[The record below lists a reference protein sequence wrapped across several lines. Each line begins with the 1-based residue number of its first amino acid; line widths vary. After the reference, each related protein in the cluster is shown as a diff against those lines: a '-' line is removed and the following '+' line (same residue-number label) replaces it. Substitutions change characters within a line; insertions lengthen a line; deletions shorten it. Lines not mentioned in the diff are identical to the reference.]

1 MKKIALVLLFSS
13 LLITSHHAEA
23 GLLDSIKDLFGK
35 KTTEIKQSNINK
47 QENTVN
53 QNVNSSITTGAIK
66 TGDNIQKVDFKTESE
81 LGVTVR
87 NFAELQQAMEK
98 SGIIIQQVGQN
109 SLTVSKESLELLKKT
124 ILEPPNIPI
133 KNATDTQFSIRL
145 NQNDPPIK
153 INVGESDFNPLKVRT
168 EPITIT
174 NFPTF
179 PSSLNVVSQG
189 LQDSIADLK
198 TGLTDSLATL
208 NTTISNMPFPTG
220 GGGSGTTLTSTTIT
234 QTAHGFAIGD
244 FIYQTATANVYA
256 LASAASSNTSEWV
269 GVVQSVPSANTFT
282 YSTAGLVTLP
292 ATLTVGQ
299 AYWLSTT
306 GTTGNTYTLAE
317 PSGVSN
323 VSKPAFTAITTTTAL
338 LEDQRSTP
346 AQGQTAVVQ
355 YGENNTIT
363 DGQTTTSTTFVD
375 VTNGSFTLPS
385 AGTYK
390 IEYYISTA
398 NQSGSS
404 NVAFLISDSSNV
416 VVQGSQSNNQNFTAA
431 ARTAVSQSAT
441 IITTSAA
448 TYKLRWATQSGTQTI
463 YNIGTTG
470 SNMIFGNS
478 KITYT
483 QIGASP
489 VPMDLTGENGIS
501 YATGSIAPSAAE
513 TTPATAVDVP
523 GMTVTLPTA
532 GKYLIY
538 TTVRGSLI
546 NVTNTNRALE
556 FALFDSSNAL
566 YANSEAMVSFFN
578 NNLAVTDFDIQSS
591 GSSTY
596 SVTVTNPTTIKVKVW
611 NSSATAGATT
621 NSDLNG
627 RSSIA
632 FTKISGFMPSSGQT
646 VDFVNARAAVAQSVT
661 TTDQVITLDT
671 VDSGN
676 IPLSNNAFTLSAG
689 KTYNLS
695 YILPLGNAT
704 NIEYRWFNVTTGLYF
719 GNSGKSSNS
728 SEGETTVANAIII
741 PSVTTQVRVQAV
753 FVSTGGTI
761 GFVSGNRVLTSNVVI
776 TQLGSSAVIAGVYP
790 GTWTSYTPTITATAA
805 GTNPTLPTSATI
817 TGSYTVQGKVMLLN
831 VRYSA
836 LAITGGTAGTQS
848 YAFSIPGGY
857 TIDTTKA
864 TLPSDVTNASLS
876 GVDGS
881 TVGTGFAR
889 NSANTGAA
897 TVVPVST
904 TGLGLFT
911 ENNVRLI
918 GSGAFALNG
927 AANTS
932 ISFTA
937 QVPIN

>member
-1 MKKIALVLLFSS
+1 MKKTLISIILLTLIVSVSS
-13 LLITSHHAEA
+13 PPQTEA
-23 GLLDSIKDLFGK
+23 GWLSNIFGK
-35 KTTEIKQSNINK
+35 KETKIEQINK
-47 QENTVN
+47 QNNTVN
-53 QNVNSSITTGAIK
+53 QQVSNTVGDTNVSGDTNTVNIPDEQKSYILNFKDLDNFFTPQQKRSNELSEQELETLKTFIKNTT
-66 TGDNIQKVDFKTESE
+66 F
-81 LGVTVR
+81 
-87 NFAELQQAMEK
+87 EK
-98 SGIIIQQVGQN
+98 STEII
-109 SLTVSKESLELLKKT
+109 
-124 ILEPPNIPI
+124 
-133 KNATDTQFSIRL
+133 
-145 NQNDPPIK
+145 
-153 INVGESDFNPLKVRT
+153 
-168 EPITIT
+168 
-174 NFPTF
+174 
-179 PSSLNVVSQG
+179 
-189 LQDSIADLK
+189 
-198 TGLTDSLATL
+198 
-208 NTTISNMPFPTG
+208 NTTIKENSVNINKSLTDGTEKLNNTLKENKPLLLDISTQAFIQSLRQDLVSPLTAIGTQLSLNNTALINALTSMPFPTGG
-220 GGGSGTTLTSTTIT
+220 GGGSGTTLTSASIT

-244 FIYQTATANVYA
+244 VIYQTATVNVYA
-256 LASAASSNTSEWV
+256 LASSTSSTTSEWV
-269 GVVQSVPSANTFT
+269 GVVQTIPTANTFT
-282 YSTAGLVTLP
+282 YSTAGLVNIPTTS
-292 ATLTVGQ
+292 AGNIGSV
-299 AYWLSTT
+299 AFLSTI
-306 GTTGNTYTLAE
+306 GTTGNTVTFTE
-317 PSGVSN
+317 PTGVSN
-323 VSKPAFTAITTTTAL
+323 VSKPVYVVVSTTTAL
-338 LEDQRSTP
+338 LENFRATP
-346 AQGQTAVVQ
+346 VAGTTAVVQ

-478 KITYT
+478 KITWT

-489 VPMDLTGENGIS
+489 VPMDLVGENGIS
-501 YATGSIAPSAAE
+501 YATGSVTPSAAE

-578 NNLAVTDFDIQSS
+578 NNLAVTDFDIQSA

-596 SVTVTNPTTIKVKVW
+596 SVTVASATTIKVKVW

-864 TLPSDVTNASLS
+864 TLPSDVTNTSLS
-876 GVDGS
+876 GFDGS

-911 ENNVRLI
+911 ESNVRLI